1 MIRARPGGAD
11 RPSEGVPDKISRVA
25 CRSSEAPTRGLHSL
39 AGSLPCAAACRYPD
53 LVERIIV
60 DLAKDWLSVAD
71 VCEYMDVSPFVV
83 TRVLRSGELPAVK
96 MGREWRVS
104 RVDFEDW
111 LNAQR
116 LAARLDS
123 PQAK

>member
-1 MIRARPGGAD
+1 M
-11 RPSEGVPDKISRVA
+11 
-25 CRSSEAPTRGLHSL
+25 
-39 AGSLPCAAACRYPD
+39 
-53 LVERIIV
+53 ERITV
-60 DLAKDWLSVAD
+60 DLAKDWLGVAD
-71 VCEYMDVSPFVV
+71 ICEYMDVSPYVV

-116 LAARLDS
+116 LAARLSGREPS
-123 PQAK
+123 PDRR

>member
-1 MIRARPGGAD
+1 MIVTLPPVVAR
-11 RPSEGVPDKISRVA
+11 
-25 CRSSEAPTRGLHSL
+25 
-39 AGSLPCAAACRYPD
+39 RYPER
-53 LVERIIV
+53 VERIKV
-60 DLAKDWLSVAD
+60 DLDKDWLSVAD

-96 MGREWRVS
+96 MGREWRIS

-116 LAARLDS
+116 LASLLNDRKTS
-123 PQAK
+123 

>member
-1 MIRARPGGAD
+1 
-11 RPSEGVPDKISRVA
+11 
-25 CRSSEAPTRGLHSL
+25 
-39 AGSLPCAAACRYPD
+39 
-53 LVERIIV
+53 VERIIV

-71 VCEYMDVSPFVV
+71 ICEYMDVSPFVV

>member
-1 MIRARPGGAD
+1 MIVTLPPVVAR
-11 RPSEGVPDKISRVA
+11 
-25 CRSSEAPTRGLHSL
+25 
-39 AGSLPCAAACRYPD
+39 RYPER
-53 LVERIIV
+53 VERIKV
-60 DLAKDWLSVAD
+60 DLDKDWLSVAD

-96 MGREWRVS
+96 MGREWRIS

-116 LAARLDS
+116 LASLLSDRKTS
-123 PQAK
+123 